1 MRNIGRNTEHAS
13 TASRR
18 DAILVKKNYTL
29 YRETEIISDN
39 TKTGPNGEDAG
50 EMVINVGP
58 QHPATHGVLHLVITL
73 QGETIKKMEP
83 HLGYIHR
90 SIEKMCE
97 SLSYRQFIYV
107 TSRMDYLSAHINNHA
122 CAMCVEK
129 GLQIEIPP
137 RAQVIRVLMGEL
149 TRVASHELWWGAL
162 AMDVGAFTP
171 FFYAFRERETINDI
185 MEETC
190 GARLTM
196 NYMVPGGVMYDLHP
210 NFQQRVK
217 DFIKLFKSK
226 IDEYDD
232 LVTGN
237 IIFQNRTKGIGVISK
252 EDAIS
257 FGCTGPVG
265 RGSGVHCDIRK
276 LYPYEVYD
284 KVQFEEIIETAGD
297 SFARYLVRIKE
308 MRQSIHIIEQLI
320 DNIPEGDFQAKTKAV
335 LKLPKGEFYSRVET
349 ARGELG
355 VYIVSEGGTTPY
367 RIKFRSPGFSNLSA
381 LEHMVRG
388 SKIGDLMATMGT
400 LDLVIPDIDR

>member
-1 MRNIGRNTEHAS
+1 
-13 TASRR
+13 
-18 DAILVKKNYTL
+18 L
-29 YRETEIISDN
+29 YRETHIIKDGAPAQLIDGDLSEAAAD
-39 TKTGPNGEDAG
+39 GGEL
-50 EMVINVGP
+50 VINVGP

-73 QGETIKKMEP
+73 QGETIKKVEP

-122 CAMCVEK
+122 CSMCVEK
-129 GLQIEIPP
+129 GLQIEVPE
-137 RAQVIRVLMGEL
+137 RAKVIRVIMDEL
-149 TRVASHELWWGAL
+149 TRIASHELWWGAM
-162 AMDVGAFTP
+162 AMDLGAFTP
-171 FFYAFRERETINDI
+171 FFYAFREREVINDI

-196 NYMVPGGVMYDLHP
+196 NYMVPGGVMTDLHP
-210 NFQQRVK
+210 NFQKRVK
-217 DFIKLFKSK
+217 DFIQLFKNK

-237 IIFQNRTKGIGVISK
+237 IIFQNRTKGIGILSK

-257 FGCTGPVG
+257 YGCTGAVA
-265 RGSGVHCDIRK
+265 RGSGVQSDIRK

-284 KVQFEEIIETAGD
+284 KVAFDEILETGCD

-308 MRQSIHIIEQLI
+308 MRESVKIVEQLI

-381 LEHMVRG
+381 LDHMCRG

>member
-1 MRNIGRNTEHAS
+1 M
-13 TASRR
+13 
-18 DAILVKKNYTL
+18 
-29 YRETEIISDN
+29 YRQTEIVNDPSQVSPS
-39 TKTGPNGEDAG
+39 GGDAG
-50 EMVINVGP
+50 GAGDLVINVGP
-58 QHPATHGVLHLVITL
+58 QHPATHGVLHLMITL
-73 QGETIKKMEP
+73 NGETIKKVDP

-129 GLQIEIPP
+129 GLQVEIPP
-137 RAQVIRVLMGEL
+137 RAQVIRVLMDEL
-149 TRVASHELWWGAL
+149 TRIASHELWWGAM
-162 AMDVGAFTP
+162 AMDLGAFTP
-171 FFYAFRERETINDI
+171 FFHAFRERESINDI

-196 NYMVPGGVMYDLHP
+196 NYMVPGGVMHDLHP
-210 NFQQRVK
+210 NFQKRVK
-217 DFIKLFKSK
+217 DFMQLYKKK
-226 IDEYDD
+226 MHEYDE

-237 IIFQNRTKGIGVISK
+237 VIFRNRMKDVGYLSK

-257 FGCTGPVG
+257 WGCSGPTA
-265 RGSGVHCDIRK
+265 RGSGVNCDIRK

-284 KVQFEEIIETAGD
+284 KVEFDEVIETGGD
-297 SFARYLVRIKE
+297 SLARYLVRIRE
-308 MRQSIHIIEQLI
+308 MRQSIRIIEQLI

-367 RIKFRSPGFSNLSA
+367 RIKFRSPGFSNLSVLDHIA
-381 LEHMVRG
+381 SG
-388 SKIGDLMATMGT
+388 GKIGDLIEIMGT
-400 LDLVIPDIDR
+400 LDLVIPASDR

>member
-1 MRNIGRNTEHAS
+1 MYTE
-13 TASRR
+13 TQ
-18 DAILVKKNYTL
+18 IV
-29 YRETEIISDN
+29 SD
-39 TKTGPNGEDAG
+39 TSAALNGEG
-50 EMVINVGP
+50 QLVINVGP

-73 QGETIKKMEP
+73 NGETIQKIEP

-97 SLSYRQFIYV
+97 SLTYRQFIYV

-122 CAMCVEK
+122 CALTVEK
-129 GLQIEIPP
+129 AMQIEVPQ
-137 RAQVIRVLMGEL
+137 RAQYIRVIMDEL
-149 TRVASHELWWGAL
+149 TRIASHELWWGAL

-171 FFYAFRERETINDI
+171 FFYAFRERETITDI

-196 NYMVPGGVMYDLHP
+196 NYMVPGGVMADIHP
-210 NFQQRVK
+210 NFQKRVK
-217 DFIKLFKSK
+217 DFIQLYKKHV
-226 IDEYDD
+226 DEYDE

-237 IIFQNRTKGIGVISK
+237 VIFQNRLKGVGYISP

-257 FGCTGPVG
+257 YGCSGPVA
-265 RGSGVHCDIRK
+265 RGSGVRCDIRK
-276 LYPYEVYD
+276 HVPYEIYQQL
-284 KVQFEEIIETAGD
+284 QFDEILETAGD
-297 SFARYLVRIKE
+297 SFARYMVRVRE
-308 MRQSIHIIEQLI
+308 MRESIRIIEQLI

-335 LKLPKGEFYSRVET
+335 LKPPKGEFYTKVET

-381 LEHMVRG
+381 LDHMARG

>member
-1 MRNIGRNTEHAS
+1 MYTETLIIRDETS
-13 TASRR
+13 DTA
-18 DAILVKKNYTL
+18 L
-29 YRETEIISDN
+29 
-39 TKTGPNGEDAG
+39 GPDGSGDL
-50 EMVINVGP
+50 VINVGP

-73 QGETIKKMEP
+73 NGETIKKVEP

-107 TSRMDYLSAHINNHA
+107 TSRMDYLSSHINNHA
-122 CAMCVEK
+122 CAMTVEK
-129 GLQIEIPP
+129 GLQVEVPL
-137 RAQVIRVLMGEL
+137 RAQYIRVLMDEL
-149 TRVASHELWWGAL
+149 TRIASHELWWGAM
-162 AMDVGAFTP
+162 AMDLGAFTP

-196 NYMVPGGVMYDLHP
+196 NYMVPGGVMADIHP
-210 NFQQRVK
+210 NFQRRVK
-217 DFIKLFKSK
+217 DFIQLFKSK
-226 IDEYDD
+226 IDEYDE

-237 IIFQNRTKGIGVISK
+237 VIFQNRMKGVGVLSR

-265 RGSGVHCDIRK
+265 RGSGFSCDIRK
-276 LYPYEVYD
+276 LYPYEVYGQL
-284 KVQFEEIIETAGD
+284 QFDEILETAGD
-297 SFARYLVRIKE
+297 SLARYMVRIRE
-308 MRQSIHIIEQLI
+308 MHQSVRIIEQLI
-320 DNIPEGDFQAKTKAV
+320 DNIPEGDYQAKTKAV
-335 LKLPKGEFYSRVET
+335 LKLPKGEFYTRVET

-355 VYIVSEGGTTPY
+355 VYIISEGGTTPY

-381 LEHMVRG
+381 LDHMARG
-388 SKIGDLMATMGT
+388 SKIGDLMAMMGT

>member
-1 MRNIGRNTEHAS
+1 MYTETQILKDTTQ
-13 TASRR
+13 TA
-18 DAILVKKNYTL
+18 A
-29 YRETEIISDN
+29 
-39 TKTGPNGEDAG
+39 NGSEG
-50 EMVINVGP
+50 ELVINVGP

-73 QGETIKKMEP
+73 NGETIKKVEP

-97 SLSYRQFIYV
+97 SLTYRQFIYV

-122 CAMCVEK
+122 CAMTVEK
-129 GLQIEIPP
+129 AMQIEVPQ
-137 RAQVIRVLMGEL
+137 RAQYIRVLMDEL
-149 TRVASHELWWGAL
+149 TRVASHELWWGAM
-162 AMDVGAFTP
+162 AMDLGAFTP
-171 FFYAFRERETINDI
+171 FFYAFRERETINEI

-196 NYMVPGGVMYDLHP
+196 NYMVPGGVMADLHP
-210 NFQQRVK
+210 DFVRKVK
-217 DFIKLFKSK
+217 AFIQLFKDH
-226 IDEYDD
+226 IDEYDE

-237 IIFQNRTKGIGVISK
+237 VIFQNRMKGIGYLSK

-257 FGCTGPVG
+257 FGCSGPVA
-265 RGSGVHCDIRK
+265 RASGVNCDIRK
-276 LYPYEVYD
+276 LSPYEVYSQVEFD
-284 KVQFEEIIETAGD
+284 EVLQTEGD
-297 SFARYLVRIKE
+297 SFARYLVRIAE
-308 MRQSIHIIEQLI
+308 MKQSIRIIEQLI
-320 DNIPEGDFQAKTKAV
+320 DGIPEGDFQAKTKAV

-381 LEHMVRG
+381 LDHMVRG

>member
-1 MRNIGRNTEHAS
+1 MYSETQI
-13 TASRR
+13 
-18 DAILVKKNYTL
+18 VKDT
-29 YRETEIISDN
+29 RATPE
-39 TKTGPNGEDAG
+39 GGGEL
-50 EMVINVGP
+50 VINVGP

-73 QGETIKKMEP
+73 NGETIQKIEP

-122 CAMCVEK
+122 CAMAVEK
-129 GLQIEIPP
+129 ALQVEVPQ
-137 RAQVIRVLMGEL
+137 RAQYIRVIMDEL
-149 TRVASHELWWGAL
+149 TRIASHELWWGAL

-171 FFYAFRERETINDI
+171 FFYAFRERETITDI

-196 NYMVPGGVMYDLHP
+196 NYMVPGGVMADIHP
-210 NFQQRVK
+210 NFQKRVK
-217 DFIKLFKSK
+217 DFIQLYKKNV
-226 IDEYDD
+226 DEYDD

-237 IIFQNRTKGIGVISK
+237 VIFQNRLKGVGYLSQQ
-252 EDAIS
+252 DAIS
-257 FGCTGPVG
+257 YGCSGPVA
-265 RGSGVHCDIRK
+265 RGSGIKCDMRK
-276 LYPYEVYD
+276 IAPYDVYD
-284 KVQFEEIIETAGD
+284 QVQFDEILETAGD
-297 SFARYLVRIKE
+297 SFARYMVRIREMKE
-308 MRQSIHIIEQLI
+308 SIRIIEQLI
-320 DNIPEGDFQAKTKAV
+320 DNIPDGEFQAKTKAV
-335 LKLPKGEFYSRVET
+335 LKPPKGEFYTRVET

-381 LEHMVRG
+381 LDHIARG